1 MRRAFF
7 TRFEFPENVE
17 VWPCKG
23 HEFIKGQASCDSSI
37 FWNKNQIHG
46 VIVNGKKQG
55 CIKKHFGT
63 SKAESE
69 VCRKR
74 ISQFFYKSFQ
84 NYFKKDIITYEDLKN
99 ECSLRSP
106 FYATNKEKLLKH
118 NLKTK
123 TNKNNFRIQ

>member
-7 TRFEFPENVE
+7 TRFDFPEIVE
-17 VWPCKG
+17 VWTCKG

-63 SKAESE
+63 SKAESDI
-69 VCRKR
+69 CRKR
-74 ISQFFYKSFQ
+74 ISQLFYKSFQ
-84 NYFKKDIITYEDLKN
+84 NYFKNDIRTYEDLKS
-99 ECSLRSP
+99 ECTLRSP
-106 FYATNKEKLLKH
+106 FYVTTNEKLLIH

-123 TNKNNFRIQ
+123 TNKNNFQIQ